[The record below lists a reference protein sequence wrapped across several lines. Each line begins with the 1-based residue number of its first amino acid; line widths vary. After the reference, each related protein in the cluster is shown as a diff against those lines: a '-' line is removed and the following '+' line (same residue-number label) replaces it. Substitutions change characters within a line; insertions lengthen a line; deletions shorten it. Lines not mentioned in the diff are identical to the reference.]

1 MRSCCSAVCQHH
13 GHGGERSIS
22 LNLFITISREQSYL
36 HYAEY
41 NTVRALQSAM
51 RDDVTVCHRFNSN
64 RPKADAGGGAVC
76 RPHCS
81 VRPTKSCSRHDYPV
95 HHRKVF
101 PGIKKRDKVIRKD
114 REKSERAKERTE
126 SEERRYRRKAER
138 KGELQGRS
146 NMKGRNTIRKQELM
160 ARQGSNN
167 KCFDFS
173 FGSYFT
179 E

>member
-1 MRSCCSAVCQHH
+1 MDMA
-13 GHGGERSIS
+13 GEIHQSQ
-22 LNLFITISREQSYL
+22 FITISREQSCL

-81 VRPTKSCSRHDYPV
+81 VRPTKSCSRHDYPI

-101 PGIKKRDKVIRKD
+101 PGIKKRDKGQMKGQRKE
-114 REKSERAKERTE
+114 RKSERAKERTE

-138 KGELQGRS
+138 KGKLQGRY
-146 NMKGRNTIRKQELM
+146 NMKGRNTLRKQELM

-173 FGSYFT
+173 FGSLFHGIDIT
-179 E
+179 EQM